1 MIVATRLMHST
12 LAKMKSMKFAILLL
26 LLALACAS
34 HAASAITPGA
44 YRVDVNGKT
53 RELCV
58 DQISNDELSA
68 KGWQQRL
75 SEQGVRCTL
84 QNAKRGAVTVAV
96 TKGWSAT
103 CTAPGM
109 GRVYNTNYRV
119 SLKVNADQSFEIVT
133 LLSGDLQAKILIIGR
148 RLLKEEGGGA
158 CTSQHETFRPWQ

>member
-1 MIVATRLMHST
+1 MIGAIRLMHST
-12 LAKMKSMKFAILLL
+12 LAKMKSMKFSIFLP

-34 HAASAITPGA
+34 HAATAITPGA
-44 YRVDVNGKT
+44 YRIDVNGKI

-84 QNAKRGAVTVAV
+84 QNAKQGVVAAAV
-96 TKGWSAT
+96 TKGWSAS

-109 GRVYNTNYRV
+109 GKVYNTTYRV
-119 SLKVNADQSFEIVT
+119 SLKVNADQSFEITT
-133 LLSGDLQAKILIIGR
+133 LLSGDLQAKILIVGQ
-148 RLLKEEGGGA
+148 RLLVGGGA
-158 CTSQHETFRPWQ
+158 CTSQHETFRPWL

>member
-34 HAASAITPGA
+34 HAASALTPGA
-44 YRVDVNGKT
+44 YRVNVNGKI
-53 RELCV
+53 RELCI
-58 DQISNDELSA
+58 DQISNAELSA

-75 SEQGVRCTL
+75 SEQGVRCAL
-84 QNAKRGAVTVAV
+84 QNAKYGAVAN
-96 TKGWSAT
+96 GWAAT

-109 GRVYNTNYRV
+109 GKVYNTNYRV